1 MPVPPEYRSAGAPP
15 PGHFIHQLME
25 FLGHYYYVGLLS
37 AAAIHGASHQAP
49 MVFQVVTSAKL
60 RERKVGRGR
69 IQFIQRSDISDHP
82 RVQHI
87 VPTGRIWV
95 STPEVT
101 VFDLVE
107 SPEQSAGLSNAA
119 TIIGGLLIDGLLDP
133 IALASIGAQYPQAI
147 VQRVGYLVDF
157 MADEVGVEFD
167 TELLC
172 ESMKESR
179 YRGLSPGDSPGPHD
193 PRWHIVANAEIEHDQ

>member
-1 MPVPPEYRSAGAPP
+1 
-15 PGHFIHQLME
+15 ME
-25 FLGHYYYVGLLS
+25 FLEHSYYVGLLS

-49 MVFQVVTSAKL
+49 MVFQVVTPAKL

-69 IQFIQRSDISDHP
+69 IQFIQRADISNRP
-82 RVQHI
+82 RVQHN
-87 VPTGRIWV
+87 VPTGRIWI

-119 TIIGGLLIDGLLDP
+119 TIIGGFLIDGMLNP
-133 IALASIGAQYPQAI
+133 VEMASVGAQYPKAV
-147 VQRVGYLVDF
+147 VQKAGYLVDF
-157 MADEVGVEFD
+157 MADELGLEFD
-167 TELLC
+167 TEFLHELATG
-172 ESMKESR
+172 SR
-179 YRGLSPGDSPGPHD
+179 YRVLVPGSGPGPHD